1 MAGCRWAVIGIV
13 DTCTPRS
20 RKIEPESSLRPGVRI
35 AVLLLGEVSIVVT
48 CQNLYAAGRSV
59 NLDFGFR
66 GTR

>member
-1 MAGCRWAVIGIV
+1 MAKYGWVSPGVIGIV
-13 DTCTPRS
+13 DTRTG
-20 RKIEPESSLRPGVRI
+20 ELLQPGVRI

-48 CQNLYAAGRSV
+48 WQNLYAAGMSV